1 MIQRPNKEVI
11 LNFYRLM
18 RKYGCNFAELSD
30 SRIAEIDAAVES
42 WRYFFTNKSY
52 NLLSMMTLTAEKM
65 TCSNGVYTAKT
76 PTEKVYFYVKMID
89 PQFLFLEAQESGNT
103 MEEIKRLCILNFKL
117 YDPTLI
123 SFEKELHKVLKD
135 LPEDMWTLDRIKR

>member
-18 RKYGCNFAELSD
+18 LKYGCKFEELSD

-42 WRYFFTNKSY
+42 WRCFFTNKSY

-65 TCSNGVYTAKT
+65 TSSNGLYTAKT
-76 PTEKVYFYVKMID
+76 PAEKVYFYVKMID

-103 MEEIKRLCILNFKL
+103 IEEIKRLCILNFKL

-123 SFEKELHKVLKD
+123 NFEKELHKVLKA
-135 LPEDMWTLDRIKR
+135 LPEDMWALDRIKR